1 MADNNTTMAEHLKFV
16 QKEVCD
22 AATAADILQKSK
34 AAK

>member
-1 MADNNTTMAEHLKFV
+1 MAEHLKFV